1 MYVLYTVQFPLSAQC
16 LPIYLVHKVH
26 SCNQLIF
33 SVYLSIYNFLSL
45 HARQIIMSIISL
57 LTPLS
62 GYCQY
67 IFIYIYQLEIFIYEE
82 RGRGNLIIGHVSGM
96 IMSYIKYIS
105 KIIYYNGYIYMYIQ
119 VRQEGIF
126 YDTFTGKF
134 TFYFYQKV
142 SRGVGQCQWSVSLPL
157 QIARPGSNLGLG
169 PTKKAAD
176 NTVNIVLIKY

>member
-16 LPIYLVHKVH
+16 LPICLVHKVH

-33 SVYLSIYNFLSL
+33 SVYLQFFELACQVDYYVYN
-45 HARQIIMSIISL
+45 IPPY
-57 LTPLS
+57 PLS